1 MLLALLGCALSM
13 VAQSSKPAAKKPVT
27 RRPATSQKPATNQR
41 PAARRPRPRAT
52 AAAHGAPA
60 VVRAQMALAQ
70 KMARNAGEMAA
81 PLPLSQRVALLTRL
95 LYTMRSDVMAAEK
108 KQWAEELFTAA
119 QQFPHSTPTEMEA
132 RNTALATAA
141 ARLALYDPE
150 HALALLDALPPT
162 EGQRGDQPDAR
173 SMAARLLFAGY
184 MQHHPGGAGV
194 LMEHARRWSTDG
206 SFPYG
211 ASAAILARLR
221 GDEDASEQ
229 FFRQVL
235 TIFSKGDEG
244 LYGTAEFA
252 GLLQQAVSM
261 EAILADTAEEA
272 GRAIGAQLSRHV
284 ADDQQVLAPPQEA
297 MMLGALNNLRVSA
310 PKAYAQLLLTAP
322 ALAGLRAPRA
332 AAPQEPPPLDAEME
346 TAFHELGETIR
357 LHRGP
362 EATRASVVSSIR
374 LVNARYSNGACAEC
388 NAPDAQSAALVSLA
402 AYAMPAAIAAQLN
415 AIEDPFW
422 RAYFLAIAAQQVG
435 QPTRVADPA
444 ARKLPGKEEP
454 EPE

>member
-1 MLLALLGCALSM
+1 
-13 VAQSSKPAAKKPVT
+13 
-27 RRPATSQKPATNQR
+27 
-41 PAARRPRPRAT
+41 
-52 AAAHGAPA
+52 
-60 VVRAQMALAQ
+60 MALAQ

-81 PLPLSQRVALLTRL
+81 PLPLPERLALLTRL
-95 LYTMRSDVMAAEK
+95 LYTMRSDVMVAEK
-108 KQWAEELFTAA
+108 KQWAQELFAAA
-119 QQFPHSTPTEMEA
+119 QQLPHTTPAEMEA

-141 ARLALYDPE
+141 ARLAVYDAE
-150 HALALLDALPPT
+150 KALALLDGLPPS

-173 SMAARLLFAGY
+173 TMAARLLFAGY

-194 LMEHARRWSTDG
+194 LMDHARRWSTDG
-206 SFPYG
+206 GFPYG
-211 ASAAILARLR
+211 ASAAILTRLR

-272 GRAIGAQLSRHV
+272 GRAISAELSRQV
-284 ADDQQVLAPPQEA
+284 ADEQQVLAPLQEA
-297 MMLGALNNLRVSA
+297 MMLAALNNLRVSA
-310 PKAYAQLLLTAP
+310 PKAYAQLLLTSP
-322 ALAGLRAPRA
+322 ALAQLKAPQV
-332 AAPQEPPPLDAEME
+332 AAPQEPPLDATLE

-362 EATRASVVSSIR
+362 ETTRASVVSSIR
-374 LVNARYSNGACAEC
+374 LVNARYSKGACAEC
-388 NAPDAQSAALVSLA
+388 AAPDAQSAALVSLA
-402 AYAMPAAIAAQLN
+402 AYAMPTAIAAQLN